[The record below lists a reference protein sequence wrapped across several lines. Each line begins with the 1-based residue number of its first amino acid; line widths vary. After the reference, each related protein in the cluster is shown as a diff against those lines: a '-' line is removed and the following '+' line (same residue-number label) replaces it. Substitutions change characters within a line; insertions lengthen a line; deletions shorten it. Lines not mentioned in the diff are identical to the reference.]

1 MEKINVFF
9 SPQNPIVLKGRI
21 HPKVKIITLFTH
33 PHVHLVMRNLSFR
46 WRWIRLKHHIE
57 VGQYCG
63 SCVEVRKE
71 AGEQVYSRYYPFS
84 RSKNEQLLDSTR
96 GHVSFLKDF
105 PAFLLAECPRTYG
118 GVC

>member
-1 MEKINVFF
+1 
-9 SPQNPIVLKGRI
+9 
-21 HPKVKIITLFTH
+21 
-33 PHVHLVMRNLSFR
+33 
-46 WRWIRLKHHIE
+46 
-57 VGQYCG
+57 
-63 SCVEVRKE
+63 VEVRKE

-84 RSKNEQLLDSTR
+84 KSKNEQLLDSTR